1 MNLIAVKGFTRME
14 RNNRLC
20 FKSALSLVLV
30 VLICL
35 ITRTD
40 SSATEPTLI
49 SVDDLYRLDAP
60 QGSIVLP
67 DSSGL
72 VYSRRWSDRSSR
84 TVRHALW
91 RVNDDGTQRRAMEE
105 GEPDGRQP
113 LLSPDV
119 KWIVFLST
127 RSLGDG
133 NPAVAAVPPYSDPA
147 TDIWLIPASGGKAIP
162 LAGAKKNYGH
172 VFSDPFYGNVSFSA
186 DGKRLVFVADD
197 GRDVRTPEEIR
208 NSVRIVR
215 EDQGEGYEGY
225 RPAQIW
231 IADLLNEPT
240 EVAAA
245 RVTRVTSDEIWYGD
259 PQWAPDGQSL
269 IVHANRSPDRESVRY
284 SINRNYDI
292 WQISLADH
300 SLRQLTSGEG
310 PEVSPRISPDGQR
323 LLYLSIPR
331 RGSHMDVFSLT
342 VCDLGTTALRGRVL
356 FDQHGPEA
364 GKPAHLAPTF
374 PLPRDCWLST
384 EKVYFNAAER
394 TSSRTQVVDLSAGP
408 NALADSSP
416 ETHREEFARQ
426 AAVRLRLNPPA
437 DPFLQERIVA
447 KGEVVT
453 WKSSDGL
460 EIEGIFTRPV
470 LPGSQPPFKMVL
482 YPHGGPHSRSA
493 VGFDLTVQ
501 VLAANGYAVF
511 QPNFRGSAGYGQRFI
526 DADRFDLGGKDMQDM
541 LTGIAS
547 LVEKGL
553 VDSQRQF
560 VYGVSYGGYTTSWLI
575 GQTHQFRAAVPQNAV
590 TDLNVMWGLSDIQS
604 WTEWEFGGRPWEVSE
619 IMHQRSPLTHASK
632 VQTPTLIL
640 HAANDRRCPLPMGAM
655 YYRALKESGVET
667 EMVIYPDEG
676 HPIRQ
681 LPHME
686 DVLIRV
692 LDWFARHDV
701 PGK

>member
-1 MNLIAVKGFTRME
+1 ME
-14 RNNRLC
+14 RSNWASFR
-20 FKSALSLVLV
+20 SALPGVLT

-35 ITRTD
+35 VSCTA
-40 SSATEPTLI
+40 SSATEPSLI

-60 QGSIVLP
+60 QGGIVLP
-67 DSSGL
+67 NSSGL
-72 VYSRRWSDRSSR
+72 VYSRRWSDRASR

-91 RVNDDGTQRRAMEE
+91 RVNGDGTQRRAMEE

-113 LLSPDV
+113 LLSPDG

-127 RSLGDG
+127 RPPGDAK
-133 NPAVAAVPPYSDPA
+133 PAVVAVPPYSDPA

-162 LAGAKKNYGH
+162 LAGREKTYGH

-208 NSVRIVR
+208 NNVRVVR

-231 IADLLNEPT
+231 IADLWDEPT
-240 EVAAA
+240 EAAA
-245 RVTRVTSDEIWYGD
+245 SRVTRVTSDETWYGD
-259 PQWAPDGQSL
+259 PQWTPDGQSL
-269 IVHANRSPDRESVRY
+269 IVHANRSPDQESVRY
-284 SINRNYDI
+284 SINRNYDL

-331 RGSHMDVFSLT
+331 RGSHMDVFSLV
-342 VCDLGTTALRGRVL
+342 VCDLNATVLQGRVL

-364 GKPAHLAPTF
+364 GMPAHLPPTF
-374 PLPRDCWLST
+374 PLPKDCWLST
-384 EKVYFNAAER
+384 EKIYFNAAER
-394 TSSRTQVVDLSAGP
+394 TSGRTQVVDLSAGP

-416 ETHREEFARQ
+416 ETHSEEFATS

-447 KGEVVT
+447 KSEVVT

-460 EIEGIFTRPV
+460 EIEGIFTPPA
-470 LPGSQPPFKMVL
+470 LPGSRPPFKMVL

-553 VDSQRQF
+553 VDPQRQF

-575 GQTHQFRAAVPQNAV
+575 GQTHQFRAAIPQNAV
-590 TDLNVMWGLSDIQS
+590 TDLNVMWGLTDIQS
-604 WTEWEFGGRPWEVSE
+604 WTEWEFGGRPWEVSD
-619 IMHQRSPLTHASK
+619 IMQQRSPLTHASK

-692 LDWFARHDV
+692 LDWFARHDI

>member
-1 MNLIAVKGFTRME
+1 ME
-14 RNNRLC
+14 HSHRLS
-20 FKSALSLVLV
+20 FRPALPVVLA
-30 VLICL
+30 VLICVIL
-35 ITRTD
+35 D
-40 SSATEPTLI
+40 AAASAAEPSLI
-49 SVDDLYRLDAP
+49 SADDLYRLDAP
-60 QGSIVLP
+60 QGSVVLP
-67 DSSGL
+67 NSSGL
-72 VYSRRWSDRSSR
+72 VYSRRWSDRASR
-84 TVRHALW
+84 TVRYALW
-91 RVNDDGTQRRAMEE
+91 RVDDDGTQRRAMEE
-105 GEPDGRQP
+105 DATDARQP
-113 LLSPDV
+113 LLSPDG
-119 KWIVFLST
+119 KWIAFLST
-127 RSLGDG
+127 RPLTDG
-133 NPAVAAVPPYSDPA
+133 KPAVAAVPPYSDPA

-162 LAGAKKNYGH
+162 LAGREKPYGR

-186 DGKRLVFVADD
+186 DSKRLVFVADD
-197 GRDVRTPEEIR
+197 GRDVRTTEETR
-208 NSVRIVR
+208 NNVRVVR

-231 IADLLNEPT
+231 IADLLEDPT
-240 EVAAA
+240 EVAATC
-245 RVTRVTSDEIWYGD
+245 VTRITSDEIWYGD
-259 PQWAPDGQSL
+259 PQWTPDGQSL
-269 IVHANRSPDRESVRY
+269 IVHANGSPDQESVRY
-284 SINRNYDI
+284 SINRNYDL
-292 WQISLADH
+292 WQINLADH

-323 LLYLSIPR
+323 LLYLCIPR
-331 RGSHMDVFSLT
+331 RGSHMDVFSLA
-342 VCDLGTTALRGRVL
+342 VCDLSTTAVQARVL

-364 GKPAHLAPTF
+364 EKPAHLPPTF

-394 TSSRTQVVDLSAGP
+394 TSGRTQVVDLSEGP
-408 NALADSSP
+408 NALTDSSP
-416 ETHREEFARQ
+416 EIHSEAFARQ
-426 AAVRLRLNPPA
+426 AVVRLRLNPPA

-453 WKSSDGL
+453 WKSSDGM
-460 EIEGIFTRPV
+460 EIEGIFTPPA
-470 LPGSQPPFKMVL
+470 LPGSQSPFKMVL
-482 YPHGGPHSRSA
+482 YPHGGPHSRAA

-553 VDSQRQF
+553 VDPQRQF
-560 VYGVSYGGYTTSWLI
+560 VYGVSYGGYTTCWLI
-575 GQTHQFRAAVPQNAV
+575 GQTNQFRAAVPQNAV
-590 TDLNVMWGLSDIQS
+590 TDLNVMWGLTDIQS

-640 HAANDRRCPLPMGAM
+640 HAANDRRCPLPMGVM

-701 PGK
+701 LGK